1 MPTNV
6 IAPYSDDFMRW
17 DEESQRYIL
26 QEAALQQNGVDL
38 RGRLAASKAISADLV
53 INRFLRTVSNTVY
66 QYIHAFNADND
77 MQDKIIASFEG
88 ARKIMLSALVEQG
101 IYMSAVGDLSMETDK
116 EKRGLVMSDH
126 AIAEL
131 NRTIPELGA
140 PLTYAGTWR
149 FF

>member
-1 MPTNV
+1 MLTNV
-6 IAPYSDDFMRW
+6 ITPYSDDFMRW

-26 QEAALQQNGVDL
+26 QEDALRQNGVDL

-53 INRFLRTVSNTVY
+53 INRFLRTISNTVY

-77 MQDKIIASFEG
+77 VQDRIIASFEG
-88 ARKIMLSALVEQG
+88 ARKIMLAALLEQG
-101 IYMSAVGDLSMETDK
+101 IYMASVGDLSMSEDK
-116 EKRGLVMSDH
+116 SKRALVMSDH
-126 AIAEL
+126 AITEL
-131 NRTIPELGA
+131 NRTIPEVGV